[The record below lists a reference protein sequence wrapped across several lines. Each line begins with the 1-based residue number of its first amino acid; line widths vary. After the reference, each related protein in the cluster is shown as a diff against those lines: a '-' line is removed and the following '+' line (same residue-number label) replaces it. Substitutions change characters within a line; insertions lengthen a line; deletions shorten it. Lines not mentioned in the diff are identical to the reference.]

1 MIQLEALKKLA
12 GSLPAATLIAAG
24 FALVIYPFTSAAQAA
39 TDSETPTLTVTVQAA
54 ITLTLPVT
62 TIAFPALTPGT
73 PVATSSTSTIATN
86 NGTGFNFALSRS
98 DDNATMDLTTD
109 AAVDIPDM
117 TEWIPAAATTSAGRS
132 EAYAATTSLAFRV
145 PITGT
150 TTCLQ
155 AATWWGADGSPL
167 FAGIPTSSAA
177 SKKIADCSVYQ
188 AGNSS
193 LPIWYKL
200 DVPTTQRTGSYDGTV
215 TYTVTTNP

>member
-1 MIQLEALKKLA
+1 MKQLLQLRRALRLA
-12 GSLPAATLIAAG
+12 PAAALLVAG
-24 FALVIYPFTSAAQAA
+24 CSLVVYPFTSAAQAA
-39 TDSETPTLTVTVQAA
+39 TDSETPTLTVTVAAA

-62 TIAFPALTPGT
+62 TIAFPTVTPGT

-86 NGTGFNFALSRS
+86 NATGFNFTLSRS

-117 TEWIPAAATTSAGRS
+117 TEWVPAAATTSAGTAAS
-132 EAYAATTSLAFRV
+132 FGATTSLAFRV

-155 AATWWGADGSPL
+155 AATWWGVDASAL
-167 FAGIPTSSAA
+167 YAGIPTSSAA
-177 SKKIADCSVYQ
+177 SKKIADCSIYQ
-188 AGNSS
+188 SGNSS

-200 DVPTTQRTGSYDGTV
+200 DVPSTQKTGSYDGTV
-215 TYTVTTNP
+215 TYTITTNP

>member
-1 MIQLEALKKLA
+1 MIELQDIRRFMKLVP
-12 GSLPAATLIAAG
+12 SVMLLAAG
-24 FALVIYPFTSAAQAA
+24 CALVAYPFTTAAQAA

-86 NGTGFNFALSRS
+86 NSTGFNFALSRS
-98 DDNATMDLTTD
+98 DDNATMDLTTN

-117 TEWIPAAATTSAGRS
+117 TEWVPAAATTSAGRS

-155 AATWWGADGSPL
+155 AATWWGVDGSPL
-167 FAGIPTSSAA
+167 YAGIPTSSAA

-188 AGNSS
+188 GSNSS

-200 DVPTTQRTGSYDGTV
+200 DVPTTQQTGNYDGTV